1 MTEGVFSGQATNVSY
16 FRGLSIPT
24 NNWVFSLISRPVA
37 AKISEFELLLCRVD
51 VLDMTVK

>member
-1 MTEGVFSGQATNVSY
+1 MTEGVLSGQATHVCYS
-16 FRGLSIPT
+16 RGLSIPT

-37 AKISEFELLLCRVD
+37 AKISEFDLLLCRVD